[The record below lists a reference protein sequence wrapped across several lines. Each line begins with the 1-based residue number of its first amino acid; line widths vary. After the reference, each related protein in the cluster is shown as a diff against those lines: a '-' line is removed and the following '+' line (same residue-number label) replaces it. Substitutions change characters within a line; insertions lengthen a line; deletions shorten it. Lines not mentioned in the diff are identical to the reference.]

1 MGLSNKPPKE
11 MDAKAFLKEANKRAD
26 VVIAAMSALTA
37 KLRELKPEIEE
48 SRRDFRKLKGNQTIA
63 GCKTWNQFCKSQL
76 HRTDRA
82 VRMMLAESPER
93 TNEKR
98 NSAEETSAKPAP
110 VDYVDR
116 AKRQLSH
123 VWNPGSPVGDVQRV
137 LDQIVDSLFP
147 SRRFTVEVKE
157 QEGDWPSDPLLIDT
171 ASQRNAASASG
182 EVGF

>member
-1 MGLSNKPPKE
+1 MRVSNKPPKE
-11 MDAKAFLKEANKRAD
+11 VDATALLKKANELAD
-26 VVIAAMSALTA
+26 SVIAAMGVLTV
-37 KLRELKPEIEE
+37 KLRELKPQIQEL
-48 SRRDFRKLKGNQTIA
+48 RTAFGKLKGNQTIA
-63 GCKTWNQFCKSQL
+63 RCKTWNQFCKSQL

-98 NSAEETSAKPAP
+98 NSAEKTSAKPAP

-171 ASQRNAASASG
+171 ASQRNAASAGG
-182 EVGF
+182 EAGF